1 MMNFFPAYSEA
12 RGQIMS
18 STYDVCAQPPR
29 KGCKIGGHKSLLA
42 AHRSNGK
49 KFLRQRT
56 KSGRATKL
64 HFQQA
69 GYVWAGGSNRWVK
82 KKRKSTKKNPATK
95 VSSTALEPARRRQH
109 QPNAELTSDYL
120 PADWDKRSPDH
131 KKKKA
136 STKKKVECDKS
147 TRTGRL
153 NNCNGKC

>member
-1 MMNFFPAYSEA
+1 MNFFPAYSEA

-82 KKRKSTKKNPATK
+82 TKK
-95 VSSTALEPARRRQH
+95 SS
-109 QPNAELTSDYL
+109 
-120 PADWDKRSPDH
+120 
-131 KKKKA
+131 KKS
-136 STKKKVECDKS
+136 STKKKLSK
-147 TRTGRL
+147 
-153 NNCNGKC
+153 